1 MVRPRIN
8 LFPEKV
14 QAKEIAAMYKII
26 MIGDAS
32 TGKTSLLLRF
42 CEGRFDNTQNCTI
55 GIDFKLRNIKV
66 DKRIIKLQLWDT
78 AG

>member
-1 MVRPRIN
+1 
-8 LFPEKV
+8 
-14 QAKEIAAMYKII
+14 MYKII

-42 CEGRFDNTQNCTI
+42 CEGRFDHTQNCTI

-66 DKRIIKLQLWDT
+66 DKKIVKL
-78 AG
+78 